1 MYQPSLALKSTYD
14 EPLIVDIFAGGG
26 GASLGVARALG
37 REPDYAINHDRIA
50 IGVHAANHP
59 RTIHLHS
66 DVWEVCPRE
75 VAGGRPV
82 GLLWA
87 SPDCRHHSAAKGG
100 RPTSKRVR
108 SLSWVVLRWAG
119 TVRPQVIC
127 LENVPEIASW
137 GPLTARRAA
146 NGRVQRM
153 DGSTAAPGEVTP
165 IADQHLQA
173 DKRRRGITW
182 RRFVRALRDL
192 GYDVQWRVRRACDA
206 GAPTIRTRLY
216 MVARCDGRPI
226 VWPEPTHGDPA
237 SDAVRSGRLKPWRTA
252 AEIIDWSLPCPS
264 IFLSPE
270 EARAIGC
277 KRPLKP
283 ATLARIAAGLWRY
296 VITAE
301 HPYIV
306 DLGRRRRRAAP
317 VVMPI
322 THTGKRRSRRLDE
335 PMPTDTTAN
344 RGEQALVTA
353 WLAQHNTGVIGQ
365 DGRRPI
371 STITTTGAQQQL
383 CAAYLSH
390 QRGSGGG
397 DGRMDRPATAITAG
411 GQHHALVRADLH
423 GGPDRSREVAA
434 FVATYYG
441 TAVGQDL
448 RDPVQTVTTKPRQAL
463 VMVRGRPIVDV
474 GMRMLTPRERARA
487 QGFPDTYILDR
498 TIDGQPVSLTDQG
511 RLIGNSVCPAE
522 AEAIVAANCAHLA
535 RGRAVAAAE

>member
-192 GYDVQWRVRRACDA
+192 GYTVEWRVRRACDA

-226 VWPEPTHGDPA
+226 VD
-237 SDAVRSGRLKPWRTA
+237 
-252 AEIIDWSLPCPS
+252 I
-264 IFLSPE
+264 
-270 EARAIGC
+270 
-277 KRPLKP
+277 
-283 ATLARIAAGLWRY
+283 
-296 VITAE
+296 
-301 HPYIV
+301 
-306 DLGRRRRRAAP
+306 
-317 VVMPI
+317 
-322 THTGKRRSRRLDE
+322 
-335 PMPTDTTAN
+335 
-344 RGEQALVTA
+344 
-353 WLAQHNTGVIGQ
+353 
-365 DGRRPI
+365 
-371 STITTTGAQQQL
+371 
-383 CAAYLSH
+383 
-390 QRGSGGG
+390 
-397 DGRMDRPATAITAG
+397 
-411 GQHHALVRADLH
+411 
-423 GGPDRSREVAA
+423 
-434 FVATYYG
+434 
-441 TAVGQDL
+441 
-448 RDPVQTVTTKPRQAL
+448 
-463 VMVRGRPIVDV
+463 

-487 QGFPDTYILDR
+487 QGFADAYILDR